1 MNKSKI
7 ISITLLVLFH
17 IMFIYTLVMHWH
29 EVTTY
34 LFLAM
39 YVLLFY
45 IWTMSNRDAK
55 RCRKILDA
63 VSAEHKLYRPKV
75 TVLQSGHIRMRVDC
89 VSSKPFSF
97 KSNLGLFVNVP
108 AGVDA
113 QATEVTIETISEITK
128 ELDSEGVL
136 VSCHMGIN
144 SVEKEEVDE
153 EVDEKDNKPQRV
165 FPLHIVV
172 NENITPE
179 RFGKFHDT
187 LLKAIMDNGCNDIEH
202 FTIIGT
208 DTGTVYKHYRG
219 NLCVGMIECEFNKRL
234 YLNSSFDRSIYFG
247 ENEHEHSEKQYKELR
262 DSIGVDYHKM
272 TLDEATKIISQIWK
286 KPGKGIR
293 YSMFMERDTLS
304 ISISNQ
310 RSQNSV
316 HLTNQDGLWWIY
328 GYGNMLPIPVLS
340 TESETEAT
348 RMMIRL
354 MINIK
359 NQISNR

>member
-17 IMFIYTLVMHWH
+17 IMFIYTLVMHRN
-29 EVTTY
+29 EAITY
-34 LFLAM
+34 WISAI
-39 YVLLFY
+39 YALLFY
-45 IWTMSNRDAK
+45 VWAMSTRGAK

-63 VSAEHKLYRPKV
+63 VSAEHKLYRRNV
-75 TVLQSGHIRMRVDC
+75 TVLQSGYIRMRVDC
-89 VSSKPFSF
+89 VSSKTFSF
-97 KSNLGLFVNVP
+97 KSNLKLFVNVP

-113 QATEVTIETISEITK
+113 QATEVTIETIREITK
-128 ELDSEGVL
+128 ELDSNGVL

-144 SVEKEEVDE
+144 SADNEDE
-153 EVDEKDNKPQRV
+153 EDNNPQRV

-179 RFGKFHDT
+179 CFRNLYNS

-202 FTIIGT
+202 FTITGI
-208 DTGTVYKHYRG
+208 DTGSVYKHYRG
-219 NLCVGMIECEFNKRL
+219 NLCVGMIECKFNKRHHF
-234 YLNSSFDRSIYFG
+234 NSSFDRSVYFG
-247 ENEHEHSEKQYKELR
+247 ENEKEHSEKQYRELR

-272 TLDEATKIISQIWK
+272 TLVEATKHVKQIWK

-293 YSMFMERDTLS
+293 YSMFMEKDTLS